1 MTRNDFYIILE
12 IMEVS
17 LLDIKSATDLL
28 QMSMLKKIVT
38 DESTDSLTGSGQN
51 SDMFKM
57 MLESL
62 IENAVTGETSL
73 NGGSSDLSQI
83 QALSGGNTDL
93 TQLQALSGGNMDMTQ
108 LQTLIGDNAD
118 LTKILELYNTQQKDQ
133 SNTLTSS
140 SDTSSESIEVAIQA
154 AAKKYGVDED
164 FIKAMIKQESS
175 FKTDAVSKAGAI
187 GLMQL
192 MPKTAESLGVNNP
205 FNVMENVDGGT
216 KYIKKLMDS
225 FGGSK
230 ELALSAYNG
239 GISRMNRRGVDT
251 TEEIANMPKETQ
263 NYVNKVMKAY
273 ESYKKG

>member
-1 MTRNDFYIILE
+1 M
-12 IMEVS
+12 
-17 LLDIKSATDLL
+17 DIKSATQLL

-38 DESTDSLTGSGQN
+38 DESTDSLTGSGQS

-73 NGGSSDLSQI
+73 NGVNTDLTKI
-83 QALSGGNTDL
+83 QALTGGNTDL
-93 TQLQALSGGNMDMTQ
+93 TQLQALNSGNIDASQ
-108 LQTLIGDNAD
+108 LQALIGENAD
-118 LTKILELYNTQQKDQ
+118 LTKLQELYNVQQKDP

-140 SDTSSESIEVAIQA
+140 QDGATSNENIEIAIQA

-175 FKTDAVSKAGAI
+175 FRTDAVSKAGAM

-192 MPKTAESLGVNNP
+192 MPKTAESLGVSNP

-251 TEEIANMPKETQ
+251 TEEISNMPKETQ
-263 NYVNKVMKAY
+263 NYVDKVMKAY
-273 ESYKKG
+273 ETYKK

>member
-1 MTRNDFYIILE
+1 M
-12 IMEVS
+12 
-17 LLDIKSATDLL
+17 DIKSVTQLL
-28 QMSMLKKIVT
+28 QMSMLKKMVT
-38 DESTDSLTGSGQN
+38 DESTSSLTGSGQS

-73 NGGSSDLSQI
+73 NGVDTDLSKI
-83 QALSGGNTDL
+83 QALTGGNTDL
-93 TQLQALSGGNMDMTQ
+93 SQLQSLIGGSTDLSQLQALKGSNIDLSQ
-108 LQTLIGDNAD
+108 LQALLGDSTD
-118 LTKILELYNTQQKDQ
+118 LAKIQELYKLQQKDQ
-133 SNTLTSS
+133 ANSQTSTNNTAASNENI
-140 SDTSSESIEVAIQA
+140 DIAIQA

-175 FKTDAVSKAGAI
+175 FRSDAVSKAGAM

-216 KYIKKLMDS
+216 KYIKNLMDS

-251 TEEIANMPKETQ
+251 TEEIINMPKETQ
-263 NYVNKVMKAY
+263 NYVDKVMKAY
-273 ESYKKG
+273 ESYKK